1 MSVAILTDTNSGI
14 MPAEAEKL
22 GIFSIPNPFYIDD
35 KLYKEGV
42 DIDHPEFYRIQ
53 EEGHEIHTSMV
64 IVGDLLEEW
73 NAILKDYDEV
83 VYIPL
88 SAGLSSSCQT
98 AQMLSEDDEYDGK
111 VFVVNNRRISV
122 TQRLSVYEAK
132 ALADQGRSGAEIKK
146 YLEDTAADSS
156 IYIMVDTLKYLK
168 QGGRVTPA
176 AAAIGS
182 LRHIK
187 PILSIQGDKLDKF
200 GMSRTVKQAKQNMLD
215 AITKDT
221 HDRFKD
227 PDGSGCVISVAHT
240 NNREAAEQFRDEIL
254 EVFPDRQIII
264 QELPIVI
271 AVHTGPGTLA
281 CTTSKSFIKEIQ

>member
-14 MPAEAEKL
+14 TPEEAQKR
-22 GIFSIPNPFYIDD
+22 GIFSIPTPFYIND
-35 KLYKEGV
+35 KLYYESV
-42 DIDHPEFYRIQ
+42 DLDHEKFYELQ
-53 EEGHEIHTSMV
+53 AADAEIHTSMPL
-64 IVGDLLEEW
+64 VGDVLDEW
-73 NAILKDYDEV
+73 NKLLKDYDEV

-88 SAGLSSSCQT
+88 SSGLSSSCET
-98 AQMLSEDDEYDGK
+98 AQMLSEDDDYDGK

-122 TQRLSVYEAK
+122 TMRLSVVEAK
-132 ALADQGRSGAEIKK
+132 ALADQGKSGAEIKK

-182 LRHIK
+182 LLHIK

-281 CTTSKSFIKEIQ
+281 CTTSKSFIREIQ